1 MKATPEVVMQ
11 REVARAAWTLTNFL
25 RWMRREFTP
34 KPIDQRALDERIQP
48 RILATTR
55 TIGGM
60 AKFVEANQTPLR
72 EWRNAIA
79 RARQVA

>member
-34 KPIDQRALDERIQP
+34 KPIDQAALDERVQA
-48 RILATTR
+48 RILPHVQ

-60 AKFVEANQTPLR
+60 CAFVERNQTPLR
-72 EWRNAIA
+72 VWRKALGYA
-79 RARQVA
+79 Q